1 MGAFFTPKAN
11 LLVRGGP
18 IAGVILLAGAAA
30 GWYGWVHSP
39 YGTRVGY
46 YIRQPVPFSHKHH
59 VGDDGIDC
67 RYCHTT
73 AEVSSFAGIPPTETC
88 MHCHSQLW
96 TNAEVLA
103 PVRQSWRTDVP
114 IAWNRVHDLAD
125 FVFFNHAVHVN
136 NGVGCATCHGRVD
149 RMPLM
154 TKVNSLYMKW
164 CLDCHRNPGPNLRP
178 RSEIYSLTWEPPD
191 DGGRLAAQL
200 MQEYQI
206 DVVRAAN
213 LTTCTACHR

>member
-18 IAGVILLAGAAA
+18 IAGVLVLAGAASA
-30 GWYGWVHSP
+30 WYAWVHSP

-46 YIRQPVPFSHKHH
+46 YIQQPVPFSHKHH

-67 RYCHTT
+67 RYCHAT
-73 AEVSSFAGIPPTETC
+73 AESSSFAGMPTTQTC

-96 TNAEVLA
+96 TSAATLA
-103 PVRQSWRTDVP
+103 PVRESWRTDVP
-114 IAWNRVHDLAD
+114 IAWNRVYNLAD

-154 TKVNSLYMKW
+154 AKANSLYMRW
-164 CLDCHRNPGPNLRP
+164 CLDCHRNPAPNLRP
-178 RSEIYSLTWEPPD
+178 RDEVYNLTWQPPE
-191 DGGRLAAQL
+191 DGGALAAQL
-200 MQEYQI
+200 MREYQI
-206 DVVRAAN
+206 DVVRGAA
-213 LTTCTACHR
+213 LTNCTACHR